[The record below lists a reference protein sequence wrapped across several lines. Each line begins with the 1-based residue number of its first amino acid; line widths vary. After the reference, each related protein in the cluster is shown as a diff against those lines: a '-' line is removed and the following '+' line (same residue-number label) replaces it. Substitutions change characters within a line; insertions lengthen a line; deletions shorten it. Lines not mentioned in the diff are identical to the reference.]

1 MNSPDV
7 IRAGNYRIRNQSQ
20 VLVKTDYDKSMQQSK
35 QMTAKLKENKVKT
48 RVKWIHKK
56 LNKFAET
63 DIRKIY
69 KSSMNLQKL
78 I

>member
-1 MNSPDV
+1 
-7 IRAGNYRIRNQSQ
+7 
-20 VLVKTDYDKSMQQSK
+20 
-35 QMTAKLKENKVKT
+35 MTAKLKENKVKT